1 MAGIEDLAR
10 PPRTENMTQE
20 SQDRGRHLTKSARP
34 VGQLVANVDH
44 GACGFRGHKSTQK
57 KEAHGGPEIANYF
70 LYGNNPAVSVYTT
83 SLHESS
89 EMICTPVA
97 VPQNR
102 GA

>member
-1 MAGIEDLAR
+1 MAGTEDLAR
-10 PPRTENMTQE
+10 RPRTENMTQE
-20 SQDRGRHLTKSARP
+20 SQARGRHLTKSARP
-34 VGQLVANVDH
+34 VGQLVTNVDY
-44 GACGFRGHKSTQK
+44 GARSSREHKST
-57 KEAHGGPEIANYF
+57 HGGPEIANYF

-89 EMICTPVA
+89 EMTCTPVA